1 MDREDWVLL
10 GTGIMEERKKS
21 GKIESGPVIAVPAGE
36 KDEAFVKL
44 AKKHED

>member
-1 MDREDWVLL
+1 
-10 GTGIMEERKKS
+10 MEEKRKKS
-21 GKIESGPVIAVPAGE
+21 GKIESGSSSLSCQAGE